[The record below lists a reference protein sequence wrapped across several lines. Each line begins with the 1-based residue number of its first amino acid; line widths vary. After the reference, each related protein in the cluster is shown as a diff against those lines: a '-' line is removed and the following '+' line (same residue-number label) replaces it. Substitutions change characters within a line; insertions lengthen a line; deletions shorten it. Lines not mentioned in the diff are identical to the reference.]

1 MIDANASSIEIVIMV
16 SAIGA
21 VLLVVAF
28 GLLYLAMVLLRRGRR
43 QPTPVLSFFDV
54 IGRR

>member
-1 MIDANASSIEIVIMV
+1 ML

-21 VLLVVAF
+21 VLLVPAF
-28 GLLYLAMVLLRRGRR
+28 GLLYLAIVLLRRGRR
-43 QPTPVLSFFDV
+43 QPTPALSFFDV